1 MKIKKPILIMILA
14 LVLTSCTAQNTN
26 MTDKK
31 YFEKEKASLERQ
43 IAFQT
48 EIGDKL
54 HFGMVDKPN
63 NINPFYYEDESSEK
77 IVNTLFDPLIDIS
90 TKDYTEEVENVLLK
104 EFNISDDGLEYT
116 ISLNDNIF
124 WHDGIKM
131 TADDI
136 IYTIDYAI
144 KNTNTRYIKSFYI
157 DGTPVSLTKVNENT
171 INIKLPRKSNSFK
184 YVIED
189 LIVVP
194 KHIYEGKEK
203 EVSTLEDKEGSVL
216 LTNQE
221 LLTGNSSYM
230 FKDLTADEFFKT
242 DEFNFVR
249 NEKYYGKIANITNL
263 TYRVVAH
270 VASTRYDLMDYNIQ
284 GGYIPN
290 NEVTVFANEAY
301 NVNNIEDGEVASFLF
316 KMNSDYGK
324 NKEIREAV
332 SNIITSSSILGNFG
346 DLSNTSIADSIFGV
360 NNEYKSSKPYIKNEL
375 LTEAVEYLTKLQLK
389 DKDYTLKFG
398 FILDPGEIHEKV
410 AIYLQELFISHGLKI
425 ELVPL
430 FKDEYEEMLK
440 DPKTKDVD
448 FCLYIYDAFT
458 NPDYY
463 KNLFSKES
471 NINYSDYSNEE
482 LEKLWI
488 EADKSDDYKERE
500 KLYNQIQDIIQEEK
514 PIIPLL
520 YLDKVLLTDNRIV
533 NIEDAVPNSKS
544 FFNKLNLLDIKEF
557 KYTDEDIKKY
567 DIDVDKIKR
576 TPAFDEVN
584 TKKDEVR

>member
-1 MKIKKPILIMILA
+1 MILA
-14 LVLTSCTAQNTN
+14 LVLTSCTAQNTS

-31 YFEKEKASLERQ
+31 YFEKEKTLLERQ

-48 EIGDKL
+48 ELGDKL
-54 HFGMVDKPN
+54 HFGMVDKPS

-77 IVNTLFDPLIDIS
+77 IVNTLFDPLINIS
-90 TKDYTEEVENVLLK
+90 KKDYVEEIEDVLLK
-104 EFNISDDGLEYT
+104 DFKISDDGLEYT
-116 ISLNDNIF
+116 LSLKDNAF
-124 WHDGIKM
+124 WHDGTKLSS
-131 TADDI
+131 DDI

-144 KNTNTRYIKSFYI
+144 KNTDTRYIKSFYI
-157 DGTPVSLTKVNENT
+157 DDNPVSLTKVDENT
-171 INIKLPRKSNSFK
+171 VTIKLPRKSNSFK
-184 YVIED
+184 YVLED

-203 EVSTLEDKEGSVL
+203 EVSALEDKEDKVS

-221 LLTGNSSYM
+221 LLIGNSSYM
-230 FKDLTADEFFKT
+230 FQDLTADEYFKT
-242 DEFNFVR
+242 DEFNFIK
-249 NEKYYGKIANITNL
+249 NEKYYGQLPNITNL

-270 VASTRYDLMDYNIQ
+270 VASPRYDMMDYNIQ

-290 NEVTVFANEAY
+290 NEISAFTNEAY
-301 NVNNIEDGEVASFLF
+301 NVNNITDGEVASFLF

-346 DLSNTSIADSIFGV
+346 DLSNTSIADSIFGP
-360 NNEYKSSKPYIKNEL
+360 NNEYKSSKPYMKNEL
-375 LTEAVEYLTKLQLK
+375 LSEAVEYLTKLQLK

-410 AIYLQELFISHGLKI
+410 AIYLQELFVSHGLKI

-430 FKDEYEEMLK
+430 FKEEYDEMLK
-440 DPKTKDVD
+440 NPKTKDID
-448 FCLYIYDAFT
+448 FCLYFYDAFT

-463 KNLFSKES
+463 KNMLTKGS
-471 NINYSDYSNEE
+471 ILNYSDYNNEE
-482 LEKLWI
+482 LEKLWS
-488 EADKSDDYKERE
+488 EADKTDDYKERAN
-500 KLYNQIQDIIQEEK
+500 LYKKIQDIIQEEK

-520 YLDKVLLTDNRIV
+520 YLDKVLLTDNRII
-533 NIEDAVPNSKS
+533 NTEEAVANNKS

-557 KYTDEDIKKY
+557 EYSDKEIKKY

-576 TPAFDEVN
+576 EPAFDEVN
-584 TKKDEVR
+584 TKKDEVK

>member
-533 NIEDAVPNSKS
+533 NIEEAVPNSKS